1 MGKKLAVIFPG
12 IGYHTD
18 KPLLYYAKK
27 LAVKHGYQIV
37 EVAYQGFRKDIKG
50 NAYKMQEAFESA
62 LRQTENQ
69 LAEQVWPDT
78 DEILFIS
85 KSIGTIV
92 AAAYAKKAGL
102 RVRQIYFTPLK
113 ETFLFAERGNGIAF
127 HGTSDPWAAD
137 ADVQEG
143 CEEHEIPLVT
153 IPEGNHSL
161 ETGDVFVDIRNLLS
175 VMEEVEN
182 YMSFDC

>member
-50 NAYKMQEAFESA
+50 NADKMQEAFESA

-102 RVRQIYFTPLK
+102 P
-113 ETFLFAERGNGIAF
+113 
-127 HGTSDPWAAD
+127 
-137 ADVQEG
+137 
-143 CEEHEIPLVT
+143 C
-153 IPEGNHSL
+153 
-161 ETGDVFVDIRNLLS
+161 
-175 VMEEVEN
+175 
-182 YMSFDC
+182 